1 MADVKKKGL
10 NTDANSY
17 TIIYAAILVVV
28 VAFLLAFVSRSLKA
42 TQDANVAL
50 DKKKQVIA
58 ALNIHDLSN
67 EESDAKYKEVV
78 KADMIIDLEG
88 NVIDAGSDGGEQ
100 AGFTLNSSDYKA
112 GKLAVFVCEVDGKTK
127 YVLPVYGMGLWGA
140 IWGYIGIDDDCNTV
154 FGAYFNHDSET
165 AGLGAEIKDSR
176 DWQSGFQGKT
186 IYSLAEDGS
195 FEKVLLAVK
204 KNVSLP
210 DNEVDAVTGATLTC
224 DGVTNMLTDGME
236 KYKTYLTSKRGGQ
249 TNE

>member
-17 TIIYAAILVVV
+17 TIIYAAVLVIV
-28 VAFLLAFVSRSLKA
+28 VAFVLAFVSQSLKK

-58 ALNIHDLSN
+58 ALNIHDLSD
-67 EESDAKYKEVV
+67 EESDARYKEVV
-78 KADMIIDLEG
+78 KADMIIDLDG
-88 NVIDAGSDGGEQ
+88 NVVEEGTEGGEE

-112 GKLAVFVCEVDGKTK
+112 GKLAIFVCEVDGQTK
-127 YVLPVYGMGLWGA
+127 YVLPVYGMGLWGS
-140 IWGYIGIDDDCNTV
+140 IWGYIGVDDDCNTV

-176 DWQSGFQGKT
+176 EWQSRFRGKT
-186 IYSLAEDGS
+186 IYSLTDDGM
-195 FEKVLLAVK
+195 FDDVLLAVK
-204 KNVSLP
+204 KNVASP

-224 DGVTNMLTDGME
+224 DGVTNMLADGME